1 MDAGPSYNYQSKNA
15 LPTIYMVIRKRKQL
29 DAAAQYLTSFY
40 ASISRK

>member
-1 MDAGPSYNYQSKNA
+1 MDAGPSYSYQIKNA
-15 LPTIYMVIRKRKQL
+15 LPTTYMVSRERKQL